1 MANISLDSINS
12 LLSGGGISAISKRT
26 KLKTGE
32 VANVLTAGIPI
43 LLTGMKRNSATQAG
57 ERSLRGALSDH
68 STADVSD
75 VGAFLKT
82 ADLKDGKKILG
93 HVLGDDQKA
102 IVDKVSKA
110 SGVSAGKTTS
120 ILALIAPLLLTLL
133 GGQQS
138 QQGSSFNLLSL
149 LGTMLGGQ
157 SQQPQVSPLQ
167 QLLGM
172 QAQPQQAQQSGGLQ
186 LIETPQQTQ
195 QTQQQNGSVLDAL
208 GGIGG
213 LMNLFGSSEPQQP
226 QQQEQDDSNPL
237 LDGFLN
243 LFR

>member
-93 HVLGDDQKA
+93 HVLGSDQKA

-172 QAQPQQAQQSGGLQ
+172 QPQQAQQSGGLQ

-195 QTQQQNGSVLDAL
+195 QTQQQSGSVLDAL

-226 QQQEQDDSNPL
+226 QQQAQDDSNPL